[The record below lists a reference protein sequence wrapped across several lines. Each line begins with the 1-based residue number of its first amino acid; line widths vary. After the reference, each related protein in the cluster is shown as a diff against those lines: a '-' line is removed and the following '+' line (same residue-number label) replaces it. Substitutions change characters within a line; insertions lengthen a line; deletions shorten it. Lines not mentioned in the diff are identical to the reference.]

1 MRIGE
6 YFGDIINGSG
16 GHAEFTKLLDPLIAW
31 AQPQTLIQQALKF
44 GPIVATSGA
53 GGKALVLQ
61 QPLHLEMF
69 AELGPHRLRRR
80 RKIEDSV
87 AGLKQP
93 VGRTNRRM
101 VPRNLRHFSYAQ

>member
-6 YFGDIINGSG
+6 YLGEIINGSG
-16 GHAEFTKLLDPLIAW
+16 GHAEVAKFLDPLIAW

-44 GPIVATSGA
+44 SPIVATSGA
-53 GGKALVLQ
+53 GCVAFVIQ

-80 RKIEDSV
+80 RKVEDSV
-87 AGLKQP
+87 AGMKQP
-93 VGRTNRRM
+93 VGRTDRM
-101 VPRNLRHFSYAQ
+101 MVSRNLRHFSQAQ

>member
-6 YFGDIINGSG
+6 YFGEIINGSG
-16 GHAEFTKLLDPLIAW
+16 GHAEVTKLLDPLIPW
-31 AQPQTLIQQALKF
+31 APPQTLIQHALKF

-53 GGKALVLQ
+53 GGEALVLP
-61 QPLHLEMF
+61 QPPHLEMF

-87 AGLKQP
+87 AGMKQP
-93 VGRTNRRM
+93 VGRTDRM
-101 VPRNLRHFSYAQ
+101 MVARNLRHFS